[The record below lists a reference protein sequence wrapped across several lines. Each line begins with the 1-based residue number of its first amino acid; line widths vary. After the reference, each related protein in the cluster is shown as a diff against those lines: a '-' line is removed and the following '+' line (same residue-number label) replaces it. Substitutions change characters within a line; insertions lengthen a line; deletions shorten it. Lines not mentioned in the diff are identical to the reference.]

1 MDPAR
6 KKILT
11 ITDRLAPRAARML
24 REITSYAELPL
35 KETRTSE
42 TLSAFLSERGFRV
55 RRGVAGMETAFRA
68 EFAFGKGRPAVAFL
82 CEMDALPGLGHACGH
97 NIVGVASAC
106 AAAALASFG
115 KGVFRAGKVIALGT
129 PAEETGYGKARM
141 VERGVFRSIDAAMM
155 VHPSSRRH
163 VAKGYLALAKLHF
176 TFHGRA
182 AHAAAYPEHGIN
194 ALDGVI
200 LLFNGVSA
208 LRQQLPDTVRVHG
221 IVTEGGRAPNIIP
234 ERAKAYFYVRGGTLA
249 EMHEAVARVKGCAA
263 GAATASRC
271 RLEVEE
277 GEYTLSPMKVN
288 PVLADAYR
296 GALALLELPE
306 SGAPTDRNRG
316 SSDIG
321 NVSQAVP
328 TLQPNVPI
336 TSGARVEIHT
346 RAFEEATTK
355 PSGIEG
361 MMEGIRALAL
371 TGYDLFA
378 DPSLV
383 EAAWRQFNT
392 PKPGRSCEVP
402 LNRDIPQNRDVP
414 QKSR

>member
-24 REITSYAELPL
+24 RKITSYAELPL
-35 KETRTSE
+35 KEIRTSE
-42 TLSAFLSERGFRV
+42 TLSAFLLERGFRV
-55 RRGVAGMETAFRA
+55 KRGVAGMETAFRA
-68 EFAFGKGRPAVAFL
+68 EFDFGKGRPAVAFL

-106 AAAALASFG
+106 AAAALAEFG

-141 VERGVFRSIDAAMM
+141 IEKGVFRGIDAAMM

-176 TFHGRA
+176 TYHGRA

-194 ALDGVI
+194 ALDGVL

-234 ERAKAYFYVRGGTLA
+234 ERAKAYFYVRGETLA
-249 EMHEAVARVKGCAA
+249 EMHEAVARVKACAA

-277 GEYTLSPMKVN
+277 GAYTLSPMKVN
-288 PVLADAYR
+288 PVLADALPGCADAAR
-296 GALALLELPE
+296 VSGERRPDGPEPRLLRHRERLPGRPHAAAE
-306 SGAPTDRNRG
+306 RPHHLGRPRRNPHPRLRAG
-316 SSDIG
+316 DDG
-321 NVSQAVP
+321 TVRHRRDDGGDP
-328 TLQPNVPI
+328 
-336 TSGARVEIHT
+336 GARPH
-346 RAFEEATTK
+346 
-355 PSGIEG
+355 
-361 MMEGIRALAL
+361 GIRTVCRSVPRESRLAASS
-371 TGYDLFA
+371 T
-378 DPSLV
+378 
-383 EAAWRQFNT
+383 
-392 PKPGRSCEVP
+392 P
-402 LNRDIPQNRDVP
+402 LNRDVP
-414 QKSR
+414 ENYR

>member
-11 ITDRLAPRAARML
+11 ITGRLAPRAARML
-24 REITSYAELPL
+24 REITSFAELPL

-42 TLSAFLSERGFRV
+42 TLSTFLSERGFLLK
-55 RRGVAGMETAFRA
+55 RGVAGMETAFRA
-68 EFAFGKGRPAVAFL
+68 EFSFGKGRPAVAFL

-106 AAAALASFG
+106 AAATLAEFG
-115 KGVFRAGKVIALGT
+115 KGVLRAGKVIALGT

-141 VERGVFRSIDAAMM
+141 VEKGVFRGIDAAMM

-176 TFHGRA
+176 TYHGRA

-194 ALDGVI
+194 ALDGVL

-208 LRQQLPDTVRVHG
+208 LRQQLPDTARVHG

-234 ERAKAYFYVRGGTLA
+234 ERAKAYFYVRGETLA
-249 EMHEAVARVKGCAA
+249 EMRDAVARVKACAA

-277 GEYTLSPMKVN
+277 GAYSLSPMKVN

-296 GALALLELPE
+296 RALTLLGFPE
-306 SGAPTDRNRG
+306 SDAPTNRNRG

-321 NVSQAVP
+321 NVSQVVP
-328 TLQPNVPI
+328 ALQPNVPI

-346 RAFEEATTK
+346 RGFEEATTK

-371 TGYDLFA
+371 TGYDLFS

-383 EAAWRQFNT
+383 SEAWETFR
-392 PKPGRSCEVP
+392 G
-402 LNRDIPQNRDVP
+402 
-414 QKSR
+414 

>member
-6 KKILT
+6 RKVLSIANG
-11 ITDRLAPRAARML
+11 LAPGAVRML
-24 REITSYAELPL
+24 RGITSYAELPL

-42 TLSAFLSERGFRV
+42 ALCAFLEARGFRV
-55 RRGVAGMETAFRA
+55 KRGVAGMETAFRA
-68 EFAFGKGRPAVAFL
+68 EFVFGTGRPAVAFL

-106 AAAALASFG
+106 AAAALAEFG
-115 KGVFRAGKVIALGT
+115 AGVFRAGKVIALGT
-129 PAEETGYGKARM
+129 PAEEMGYGKARM
-141 VERGVFRSIDAAMM
+141 VEKGAFRGIDAAMM

-163 VAKGYLALAKLHF
+163 VAKGFLALAKLHF

-182 AHAAAYPEHGIN
+182 SHAAAYPEYGIN
-194 ALDGVI
+194 ALDGVL

-234 ERAKAYFYVRGGTLA
+234 ERAKAYFYVRA
-249 EMHEAVARVKGCAA
+249 EAPSVLRDAVARVKACAA
-263 GAATASRC
+263 GAATASGC

-277 GEYTLSPMKVN
+277 GPYLLSPMKVN
-288 PVLADAYR
+288 PVLADSYR
-296 GALALLELPE
+296 RALAALGLKE

-316 SSDIG
+316 SSDVG
-321 NVSQAVP
+321 NVSQVVP

-336 TSGARVEIHT
+336 TSGERIEIHT
-346 RAFEEATTK
+346 RAFAEATTK
-355 PSGIEG
+355 PSGIDG

-371 TGYDLFA
+371 TGYDLLS

-383 EAAWRQFNT
+383 KAAWRHFNT
-392 PKPGRSCEVP
+392 PEPPTPKKPTPEPGRT
-402 LNRDIPQNRDVP
+402 
-414 QKSR
+414 

>member
-1 MDPAR
+1 
-6 KKILT
+6 
-11 ITDRLAPRAARML
+11 
-24 REITSYAELPL
+24 
-35 KETRTSE
+35 
-42 TLSAFLSERGFRV
+42 
-55 RRGVAGMETAFRA
+55 
-68 EFAFGKGRPAVAFL
+68 
-82 CEMDALPGLGHACGH
+82 
-97 NIVGVASAC
+97 VASAC
-106 AAAALASFG
+106 AAAALAEFG

-141 VERGVFRSIDAAMM
+141 VEKGVFRGIDAAMM

-163 VAKGYLALAKLHF
+163 VAKGCLALAKLHF
-176 TFHGRA
+176 TYHGRA

-194 ALDGVI
+194 ALDGVL

-234 ERAKAYFYVRGGTLA
+234 ERAKAYFYVRGETLA
-249 EMHEAVARVKGCAA
+249 EMHEAVARVKACAA

-277 GEYTLSPMKVN
+277 GAYALSPMKVN

-296 GALALLELPE
+296 RALTLLELPE

-321 NVSQAVP
+321 NVSQVVP

-336 TSGARVEIHT
+336 ASGARVEIHT

-383 EAAWRQFNT
+383 KAAWRRFDTAEQ
-392 PKPGRSCEVP
+392 GRSRSSVM
-402 LNRDIPQNRDVP
+402 RGGR
-414 QKSR
+414 S

>member
-1 MDPAR
+1 MDSAR
-6 KKILT
+6 RKILT
-11 ITDRLAPRAARML
+11 IADRLAPRAARML

-55 RRGVAGMETAFRA
+55 KRGVAGMETAFRA
-68 EFAFGKGRPAVAFL
+68 EFAFGKGRPVVAFL

-106 AAAALASFG
+106 AAAALAEFG

-141 VERGVFRSIDAAMM
+141 VEKGVFRGIDAAMM

-163 VAKGYLALAKLHF
+163 VAKGCLALAKLHF
-176 TFHGRA
+176 TYHGRA

-194 ALDGVI
+194 ALDGVL

-234 ERAKAYFYVRGGTLA
+234 ERAKAYFYVRGETLA
-249 EMHEAVARVKGCAA
+249 EMRDAVARVKACAA

-271 RLEVEE
+271 RLEAEE
-277 GEYTLSPMKVN
+277 GAYTLSPMKVN

-296 GALALLELPE
+296 RTLTLLGFPE
-306 SGAPTDRNRG
+306 SVAPTNRNRG

-321 NVSQAVP
+321 NVSQVVP

-336 TSGARVEIHT
+336 ASGARVEIHT

-383 EAAWRQFNT
+383 REAWKTFRGEGVRRA
-392 PKPGRSCEVP
+392 GRS
-402 LNRDIPQNRDVP
+402 
-414 QKSR
+414 

>member
-6 KKILT
+6 KKILST
-11 ITDRLAPRAARML
+11 TDRLAPRAARML

-42 TLSAFLSERGFRV
+42 TLSAFLEERGFLV
-55 RRGVAGMETAFRA
+55 KRGVAGMETAFRA

-97 NIVGVASAC
+97 NIVGVASAF
-106 AAAALASFG
+106 AAAALAEIGKSF
-115 KGVFRAGKVIALGT
+115 FRAGKVIALGT
-129 PAEETGYGKARM
+129 PAEEMGYGKARM
-141 VERGVFRSIDAAMM
+141 VEKGIFRGIDAAMM

-176 TFHGRA
+176 TYHGRA
-182 AHAAAYPEHGIN
+182 AHAAAYPEHGVN
-194 ALDGVI
+194 ALDGVL
-200 LLFNGVSA
+200 LLFNGVSV

-221 IVTEGGRAPNIIP
+221 VVTEGGRAPNIIP
-234 ERAKAYFYVRGGTLA
+234 ERAKAYFYVRGETPSA
-249 EMHEAVARVKGCAA
+249 MRDAVARVKACAA
-263 GAATASRC
+263 GAATATRC

-277 GEYTLSPMKVN
+277 GPYTLSPMKVN
-288 PVLADAYR
+288 PVMADSYR
-296 GALALLELPE
+296 RALAILGLKE
-306 SGAPTDRNRG
+306 SGAPTNRNRG

-321 NVSQAVP
+321 NVSQVVP

-336 TSGARVEIHT
+336 ASGSRIEIHT
-346 RAFEEATTK
+346 RAFAEATTM
-355 PSGIEG
+355 PSGIDG

-371 TGYDLFA
+371 TGYDLFS

-383 EAAWRQFNT
+383 KAAWRQFHTQGPPPPKLPT
-392 PKPGRSCEVP
+392 PEPGRS
-402 LNRDIPQNRDVP
+402 
-414 QKSR
+414 